1 MSEIN
6 IATLLDKY
14 RHIIPTE
21 VVIREAVTTALH
33 KTGITLPVEDISY
46 SNGTVHINAHP
57 LVKSKIMRQQ
67 AAIKNEIESKL
78 SHRIHGIQ

>member
-6 IATLLDKY
+6 IAALLDKY

-21 VVIREAVTTALH
+21 VVIREAVTTALN
-33 KTGITLPVEDISY
+33 KIGIKLPAEDISY
-46 SNGTVHINAHP
+46 INGTVHINAHP

-67 AAIKNEIESKL
+67 EAIKNAIEAKL
-78 SHRIHGIQ
+78 SHRIHGVK